1 MVSTAVTEVPAPF
14 ARALGTLRDAARTL
28 RIQVQEVPAPRAA
41 RYSVALE
48 GTLAD
53 PGDDAHELADG
64 TFVVLFDPPK
74 SGANLILWLAGP
86 AAVLLGG
93 GIAFA
98 AFRRRGKV
106 PEEGLTAEEQA
117 RLEEILK
124 R

>member
-53 PGDDAHELADG
+53 PGDDAHELAATMRETLPRFMVPSRLVRVDSMPLTKNGKADKKALLALASSARHGSKDG
-64 TFVVLFDPPK
+64 D
-74 SGANLILWLAGP
+74 
-86 AAVLLGG
+86 
-93 GIAFA
+93 
-98 AFRRRGKV
+98 RHDR
-106 PEEGLTAEEQA
+106 
-117 RLEEILK
+117 
-124 R
+124 